1 MAKYQRRS
9 QSEWLCILQQQKTS
23 GLKVKA
29 FCQQQGLSNKT
40 FYKYRR
46 GLSVSPDSEVPTA
59 SFVKMTKPARPA
71 TAPTDTMGVLH
82 YANSQLHIHCGCDV
96 QWLAKL
102 LQALS

>member
-9 QSEWLCILQQQKTS
+9 QSEWQRILQQQKTS
-23 GLKVKA
+23 GLNVKV
-29 FCQQQGLSNKT
+29 FCQQQGLSSKT

-46 GLSVSPDSEVPTA
+46 DLSASPDSEVPTA
-59 SFVKMTKPARPA
+59 SFIKMTKPTRQT
-71 TAPTDTMGVLH
+71 TAPTDTMSVLH
-82 YANSQLHIHCGCDV
+82 YGNSQLHIRPGCDV

>member
-9 QSEWLCILQQQKTS
+9 QAEWRRILQQQKTS

-29 FCQQQGLSNKT
+29 FCHQQALSSKT

-46 GLSVSPDSEVPTA
+46 CLSVSPDSEVPAT
-59 SFVKMTKPARPA
+59 SFIKMTKPARQT

-82 YANSQLHIHCGCDV
+82 YGNSQLHIHSGCDV